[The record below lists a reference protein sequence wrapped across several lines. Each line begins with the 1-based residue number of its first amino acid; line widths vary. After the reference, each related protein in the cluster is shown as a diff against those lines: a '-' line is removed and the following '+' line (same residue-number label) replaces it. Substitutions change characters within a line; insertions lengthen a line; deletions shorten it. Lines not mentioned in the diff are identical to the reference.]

1 MIILAIDPGS
11 SKSGFVVYDTIQDS
25 VVEFGKEENN
35 SFISRYPE
43 LAKQQKML
51 VLIERPDFAS
61 AGIGREVLD
70 MAIWCGRF
78 IQAFPG
84 NYTYGR
90 KFLKTELKFK
100 NDSQIVKA
108 IKLRYPHVKLKA
120 DAWQAFILI
129 HAYMQNI
136 VQL

>member
-1 MIILAIDPGS
+1 MILLAIDPGS
-11 SKSGFVVYDTIQDS
+11 QKSGFVVYDTIKDD
-25 VVEFGKEENN
+25 VIEFGKEDNN
-35 SFISRYPE
+35 KFISRYPE

-61 AGIGREVLD
+61 NGIGREVLD

-78 IQAFPG
+78 IQAFP
-84 NYTYGR
+84 NNVTYGR
-90 KFLKTELKFK
+90 KFLKTELGFK

-108 IKLRYPHVKLKA
+108 IKLRYFHVKLKA
-120 DAWQAFILI
+120 DSWQAFIMI

-136 VQL
+136 IPL